1 MLPIASAKISLRKE
15 MTARRRHLFS
25 QKPGAGEIIAQII
38 LSHGLTKTDDI
49 ISVYWPIN
57 SELDC
62 RPLINAL
69 WQIGRRVALP
79 TSSEQSNLLVFRRF
93 ASDTALVP
101 GLFGTLQPP
110 DSAIA
115 VEPNILFLPLLAFDA
130 SGRRLGYGGGFYD
143 RSLAKLRK
151 NKLVKAYGLAFSE
164 QERERVPTDALDQP
178 LDGILTELGFR
189 KFDYS

>member
-1 MLPIASAKISLRKE
+1 MLPIASAKDSLRKE

-25 QKPGAGEIIAQII
+25 QKPGAGEIIAQIA

-62 RPLINAL
+62 RPLIKAL
-69 WQIGRRVALP
+69 WQISRRIALP
-79 TSSEQSNLLVFRRF
+79 TSSEQNNLLVFRRF
-93 ASDTALVP
+93 SSDTALVP

-110 DSAIA
+110 ESAIT
-115 VEPNILFLPLLAFDA
+115 VEPNVLFLPVLAFDA

-151 NKLVKAYGLAFSE
+151 NKFVKRTASLFQSKSVNE
-164 QERERVPTDALDQP
+164 SQQMP
-178 LDGILTELGFR
+178 LTSL
-189 KFDYS
+189 